1 MKNQTHHCDIKKLY
15 DKATRQWFYVPSEAY
30 EAYDHERTAFRKNM
44 QYQGRCKCPRSKWWL
59 CDMMCMYCE
68 FQSDGTLSLDMPQG
82 IDADMTLMDIIPDNH
97 ATMDEQLAEEDLVD
111 RLIERLH
118 QIDPDTE
125 SMLNICKEKE
135 KISARA
141 IARALNKPQRT
152 FADQIKRDRME
163 LQKIR

>member
-1 MKNQTHHCDIKKLY
+1 MASAVQALHCRFLSDPAVRRIRLLALSVWASFPHKPNKLPGLFCRLQFLH
-15 DKATRQWFYVPSEAY
+15 DAHCRISVTNRTPGTVCRQ
-30 EAYDHERTAFRKNM
+30 
-44 QYQGRCKCPRSKWWL
+44 
-59 CDMMCMYCE
+59 
-68 FQSDGTLSLDMPQG
+68 
-82 IDADMTLMDIIPDNH
+82 DNH